1 MKAVTKVNSLRKK
14 RAEGEQMNDEKCR
27 EILSRVNRRDFIV
40 KSLAAGA
47 ITLMPRIA
55 GAAPVEPFR
64 IGVLLDTTGAGAN
77 YCERSIKGLPL
88 IAGEIN
94 KRGGILGEYPI
105 ELYFRDTGAKPDV
118 GTREAR
124 FLILNEKVKAIIGS
138 YSSAVALAIQE
149 VVHENKILHLNA
161 ISNSSTTVYQNYTPY
176 SFLFGPDSQS
186 QSGSVVVAV
195 SKLVKQKGWKTYVT
209 LGQDYEWGRDTQR
222 MFVDELKKRAPE
234 AKLVK
239 EFWSRLGETDFSS
252 YVTAIM
258 SMKPD
263 FMYGAIA
270 GKDNEAFIQQAKA
283 SGLFKV
289 VTYPGVFLPLIEL
302 MQQRATLPRDILG
315 LARCPFFAH
324 MDNPMMQ
331 GYVKLFQAKFGNQ
344 DYPDD
349 QACLHYDA
357 LNGLNQAATKAKS
370 IEIEAIR
377 KALTGATIET
387 CRGKLTF
394 RACNNQLDA
403 PSYVGRVVDTPQY
416 PFPIFDLKTLLV
428 IPSHET
434 WVPTCELAQ
443 KLMKRRA

>member
-1 MKAVTKVNSLRKK
+1 MSDS
-14 RAEGEQMNDEKCR
+14 MNDQKWGKF
-27 EILSRVNRRDFIV
+27 LSEMNRREFIV
-40 KSLAAGA
+40 TSVAAGVMA
-47 ITLMPRIA
+47 MVPRFVQ
-55 GAAPVEPFR
+55 AAAAEPFR

-88 IAGEIN
+88 IAAEIN
-94 KRGGILGEYPI
+94 KRGGLLGKHPI

-124 FLILNEKVKAIIGS
+124 SLILNEKVKVLIGS

-149 VVHENKILHLNA
+149 IAHEQKMLHLGA
-161 ISNSSTTVYQNYTPY
+161 ISNSSKVVYENYTPY

-186 QSGSVVVAV
+186 QSGAVVVAV
-195 SKLVKQKGWKTYVT
+195 AKLIPQKGWKTYVT
-209 LGQDYEWGRDTQR
+209 LGQDYEWGRDTQKK
-222 MFVDELKKRAPE
+222 FVEELKKKAPDI
-234 AKLVK
+234 KLTK
-239 EFWSRLGETDFSS
+239 EFWSKLGEMDFSS
-252 YVTAIM
+252 YITAIL

-270 GKDNEAFIQQAKA
+270 GKDNEAFLQQAKA
-283 SGLFKV
+283 SGLFKRV
-289 VTYPGVFLPLIEL
+289 AYPGVFLPLLEL
-302 MQQRATLPRDILG
+302 MQQRATLPRNIIG

-331 GYVKLFQAKFGNQ
+331 NYVRLYQEKVAKN

-357 LNGLNQAATKAKS
+357 LNGLDQAVTKAKS
-370 IEIEAIR
+370 IETEAVR

-394 RACNNQLDA
+394 RDCNNQLDA
-403 PSYVGRVVDTPQY
+403 PSYVGEVVDVPEY
-416 PFPIFDLKTLLV
+416 PFPIFDPKTMILV
-428 IPSHET
+428 YSHEV
-434 WVPTCELAQ
+434 WVPTCEEAR
-443 KLMKRRA
+443 KLMKKRA